1 MWRRLQNCPPSVD
14 LEELLRHLMAQNVKS
29 IRGRIV
35 IDSSMKYIFFLFH
48 FFFFFLVYLKS
59 LTWLRRWTNLIFGRN
74 DTERYFI
81 AVKSW
86 VFQFLLYFKMWYKA
100 HLSSSQSFTIN
111 RRYILLYWQPTHI
124 ETLKNSSSPI
134 NSHLSKV
141 A

>member
-35 IDSSMKYIFFLFH
+35 IDSSMKYFFFY
-48 FFFFFLVYLKS
+48 FIFFFFLVYLKS

-74 DTERYFI
+74 DTERY
-81 AVKSW
+81 SW
-86 VFQFLLYFKMWYKA
+86 FDCNKAFQFLLYFKMWYKA